1 MPVASYDENR
11 YKVAKLLR
19 HNMGSIWELDYY
31 SRPILDE
38 NNKKVWEV
46 LICET
51 PLDIRTK
58 TDSLFRFA
66 KYCSSTTV
74 NSVWLQTALR
84 EAMEKAGAAPVK
96 IRFFRRQ
103 MNNMITKACEDIGIP
118 AQQSRRTLALNQW
131 LLSRMEQVYPQE
143 PGFQPGTNP
152 SVRLDAPL
160 PQRLPDA
167 LEAEQLGFVT
177 LNASD
182 LADMP
187 EWNIDFGEA
196 FPLELAEISPDTKIP
211 GVLIFSNR
219 ALPIAGWMSGL
230 ELAWLKFDNSKQ
242 KRLLLETGATESWIL
257 ANIKN
262 PQMQTEANNFE
273 EAKKQADG
281 VHFIGIQSDPNS
293 ESFTG
298 FWLLKEV

>member
-1 MPVASYDENR
+1 
-11 YKVAKLLR
+11 
-19 HNMGSIWELDYY
+19 MGSIWELDYY

-38 NNKKVWEV
+38 NKKKVWEV

-58 TDSLFRFA
+58 TDTLFRYA
-66 KYCSSTTV
+66 KYCPSTTV
-74 NSVWLQTALR
+74 NSVWLQTALQ
-84 EAMEKAGAAPVK
+84 EAMDKAEEAPVK

-103 MNNMITKACEDIGIP
+103 MNNMITKACENIGIP
-118 AQQSRRTLALNQW
+118 AQPSRKTLVLSQW
-131 LLSRMEQVYPQE
+131 LEQRMEEVYPQE
-143 PGFQPGTNP
+143 EGFQGGTNA

-167 LEAEQLGFVT
+167 LEGEQLGFVT
-177 LNASD
+177 LKAGD
-182 LADMP
+182 FTDMP

-196 FPLELAEISPDTKIP
+196 FPLELANIEAETKIP
-211 GVLIFSNR
+211 GVLVFSNR
-219 ALPIAGWMSGL
+219 ALPIAAWMSGL

-242 KRLLLETGATESWIL
+242 GRLLLETGATESWIL

-262 PQMQTEANNFE
+262 PQMQIEANNFE
-273 EAKKQADG
+273 KAKNKANG

-293 ESFTG
+293 ESFAG
-298 FWLLKEV
+298 FWLLKQI